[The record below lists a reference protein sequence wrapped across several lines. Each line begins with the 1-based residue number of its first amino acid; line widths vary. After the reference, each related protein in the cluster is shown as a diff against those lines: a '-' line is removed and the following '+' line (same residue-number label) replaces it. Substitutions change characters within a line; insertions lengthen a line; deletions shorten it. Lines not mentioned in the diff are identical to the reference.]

1 MLLRQIK
8 LLVKTLIFLILTL
21 KFSYSEEIKK
31 IEIIGN
37 DRVSNETIKMFGSI
51 SVNQNIDKKDL
62 NSILKNIYS
71 SNFFEDV
78 NISFQNNILQI
89 NVLEKPII
97 IDIIYNGIKSNELR
111 NIISE
116 NRILKPRSS
125 FDKNSL
131 KKDETNILNTLKN
144 SGYYFSKIN
153 SKIENLNNNKL
164 NLIYDIDLGEKS
176 KIKKISFIG
185 NKIFKDKKLR
195 SIIVSE
201 ETKFWKFISGRKF
214 LNNNVINLDKRLL
227 RNFYLNKGYKNVQI
241 NSSFAKLVNQNEF
254 ELIFNINAKEKIY
267 FNDIKLELPVDFKSE
282 AFENVYRI
290 FESVKGKPYS
300 LNIKDKI
307 IKEIETISLSEQY
320 VSSKISV
327 RENLIKNKLNLNFF
341 IEESEKFFVEKINIF
356 GNNVTVE
363 SVIRNQ
369 LLLDEGDPFNEILYT
384 KSINKIKS
392 LNFFKETNA
401 DIVEGTKEKSKIINI
416 SVEEKPTGEI
426 SLGAGAGTSGTT
438 IGFAVKE
445 NNFLGRGINFTN
457 SLTLS
462 EDTIRGQFKVSN
474 PNYKNSDKAINFG
487 VEALEIDR
495 KESFGYKTNKTG
507 FSVGTGFEYLQDL
520 NLNIDFSNY
529 YEKISTD
536 GSASALQKTQDGNYW
551 DTFLNLDF
559 DYDKRNQ
566 KFEATDGYR
575 TLFSTDLP
583 LISDT
588 NTLTNTFFY
597 KHFTELYE
605 NNITTASLT
614 LRSANSI
621 SGDNIK
627 LSERLFIPSY
637 RLRGFENGKIG
648 PKDGNDY
655 IGGNYLSALN
665 FTSTVPQIL
674 NNYQNLDVVLFLD
687 AANVW
692 GVDYS
697 SSIDEGNAVR
707 SSVGVGIDWFTIIGP
722 LNFSFAQPILKEPTD
737 KTESF
742 RFNLGTTF

>member
-1 MLLRQIK
+1 MFLRQIN
-8 LLVKTLIFLILTL
+8 LLIKSFIVVILTL
-21 KFSYSEEIKK
+21 NFSYSDEVKT
-31 IEIIGN
+31 IEINGN
-37 DRVSNETIKMFGSI
+37 NRVSDETIKMFGSI
-51 SVNQNIDKKDL
+51 TNNQNLEEYDL
-62 NSILKNIYS
+62 NLILKKIYS

-78 NISFQNNILQI
+78 TISLKDNILKI
-89 NVLEKPII
+89 DVVEKPII
-97 IDIIYNGIKSNELR
+97 IDITYNGIKSNELR
-111 NIISE
+111 NLISE

-125 FDKNSL
+125 YDENSL
-131 KKDETNILNTLKN
+131 KKDEAKILATLKN
-144 SGYYFSKIN
+144 SGYFFSKIDT
-153 SKIENLNNNKL
+153 KIESLDNNKL
-164 NLIYDIDLGEKS
+164 NLIYEIDIGEKS

-214 LNNNVINLDKRLL
+214 LNNNIINLDKRLL
-227 RNFYLNKGYKNVQI
+227 RNFYLNKGYKNVEI
-241 NSSFAKLVNQNEF
+241 NSSFAKLINENEF
-254 ELIFNINAKEKIY
+254 ELIFNIDPKEKIY
-267 FNDIKLELPVDFKSE
+267 FNNIKLDLPVDFKSDVFKGIYKM
-282 AFENVYRI
+282 FEDI
-290 FESVKGKPYS
+290 KGEPYS

-320 VSSKISV
+320 VSSKILV
-327 RENLIKNKLNLNFF
+327 TENLIKNKLDLNFS
-341 IEESEKFFVEKINIF
+341 IEESQTFFVEKINIY
-356 GNNVTVE
+356 GNNITVE

-384 KSINKIKS
+384 KSINQIKS
-392 LNFFKETNA
+392 LNFFKQTSAN
-401 DIVEGTKEKSKIINI
+401 IIEGENENSKIINI

-438 IGFAVKE
+438 IGFSVKE
-445 NNFLGRGINFTN
+445 NNFLGKGINFTN
-457 SLTLS
+457 SLTISDETL
-462 EDTIRGQFKVSN
+462 RGQFKVSN
-474 PNYKNSDKAINFG
+474 PNYKNSDKSINFG
-487 VEALEIDR
+487 VEAIEIDR
-495 KESFGYKTNKTG
+495 AESFGYKTNRTG

-520 NLNIDFSNY
+520 NLNIDFSNF

-566 KFEATDGYR
+566 KFEATDGFRSYFA
-575 TLFSTDLP
+575 TGLP
-583 LISDT
+583 LLSDT
-588 NTLTNTFFY
+588 NTLSNTFSY
-597 KHFTELYE
+597 KYFAELYD
-605 NNITTASLT
+605 NNVTTASFM

-655 IGGNYLSALN
+655 IGGNYLSAVNL
-665 FTSTVPQIL
+665 TSTLPQIL
-674 NNYQNLDVVLFLD
+674 SNYQNMDVVLFLD

-697 SSIDEGNAVR
+697 SSIDDGNAIR
-707 SSVGVGIDWFTIIGP
+707 SSVGVGIDWFTVVGP
-722 LNFSFAQPILKEPTD
+722 LTFSLAQPILKESSD

>member
-1 MLLRQIK
+1 MFLRQIN
-8 LLVKTLIFLILTL
+8 LLIKSFIVVILTL
-21 KFSYSEEIKK
+21 NFSYSDEVKT
-31 IEIIGN
+31 IEINGN
-37 DRVSNETIKMFGSI
+37 NRVSDETIKMFGSI
-51 SVNQNIDKKDL
+51 TNNQNLEEYDL
-62 NSILKNIYS
+62 NLILKKIYS

-78 NISFQNNILQI
+78 TISFKDNILKI
-89 NVLEKPII
+89 DVVEKPII
-97 IDIIYNGIKSNELR
+97 IDITYNGIKSNELR
-111 NIISE
+111 NLISE

-125 FDKNSL
+125 YDENSL
-131 KKDETNILNTLKN
+131 KKDEAKILATLKN
-144 SGYYFSKIN
+144 SGYFFSKIDT
-153 SKIENLNNNKL
+153 KIESLDNNKL
-164 NLIYDIDLGEKS
+164 NLIYEIDIGEKS

-214 LNNNVINLDKRLL
+214 LNNNIINLDKRLL
-227 RNFYLNKGYKNVQI
+227 RNFYLNKGYKNVEI
-241 NSSFAKLVNQNEF
+241 NSSFAKLINENEF
-254 ELIFNINAKEKIY
+254 ELIFNIDPKEKIY
-267 FNDIKLELPVDFKSE
+267 FNNIKLDLPVDFKSDVFKGIYKM
-282 AFENVYRI
+282 FEDI
-290 FESVKGKPYS
+290 KGEPYS

-320 VSSKISV
+320 VSSKILV
-327 RENLIKNKLNLNFF
+327 TENLIKNKLDLNFS
-341 IEESEKFFVEKINIF
+341 IEESQTFFVEKINIY
-356 GNNVTVE
+356 GNNITVE

-384 KSINKIKS
+384 KSINQIKS
-392 LNFFKETNA
+392 LNFFKQTSAN
-401 DIVEGTKEKSKIINI
+401 IIEGENENSKIINI

-438 IGFAVKE
+438 IGFSVKE
-445 NNFLGRGINFTN
+445 NNFLGKGINFTN
-457 SLTLS
+457 SLTISDETL
-462 EDTIRGQFKVSN
+462 RGQFKVSN
-474 PNYKNSDKAINFG
+474 PNYKNSDKSINFG
-487 VEALEIDR
+487 VEAIEIDR
-495 KESFGYKTNKTG
+495 AESFGYKTNRTG

-520 NLNIDFSNY
+520 NLNIDFSNF

-566 KFEATDGYR
+566 KFEATDGFRSYFA
-575 TLFSTDLP
+575 TGLP
-583 LISDT
+583 LLSDT
-588 NTLTNTFFY
+588 NTLSNTFSY
-597 KHFTELYE
+597 KYFAELYD
-605 NNITTASLT
+605 NNVTTASFM

-655 IGGNYLSALN
+655 IGGNYLSAVNL
-665 FTSTVPQIL
+665 TSTLPQIL
-674 NNYQNLDVVLFLD
+674 SNYQNMDVVLFLD

-697 SSIDEGNAVR
+697 SSIDDGNAIR
-707 SSVGVGIDWFTIIGP
+707 SSVGVGIDWFTVVGP
-722 LNFSFAQPILKEPTD
+722 LTFSLAQPILKESSD